1 MVAQARDV
9 SGPIPARVETPCRK
23 IGRPDIFSEPH
34 ERVRL
39 TLSMAGEPDV
49 VLKWSLPFR
58 EEDDSRWHSYGLYA
72 YLRPRHSEIL
82 YIGKAVGR
90 TILQRVKDPDK
101 DMLFDDL
108 ARERNIHG
116 VRVIVAQFEA
126 NQTITRELILDVE
139 CLLIHEIKPWGNIQS
154 SRSRGISR
162 PGLVVKCSGEDWP
175 LAKRVFRDH

>member
-1 MVAQARDV
+1 
-9 SGPIPARVETPCRK
+9 
-23 IGRPDIFSEPH
+23 
-34 ERVRL
+34 
-39 TLSMAGEPDV
+39 
-49 VLKWSLPFR
+49 LPFR
-58 EEDDSRWHSYGLYA
+58 EEDDSRWPQ
-72 YLRPRHSEIL
+72 LRSLRVPTPRAISEIL

-139 CLLIHEIKPWGNIQS
+139 SLLIHEIKLGATFNRVGVAAS
-154 SRSRGISR
+154 
-162 PGLVVKCSGEDWP
+162 PG
-175 LAKRVFRDH
+175 RVS